1 MQWTIDQT
9 HSSIEFGVKHLGIST
24 VRGRFREFSGAVDLD
39 EDGVLRGVEATIA
52 ARSIDTGVGPRDDHL
67 RSADFFDVE
76 RFPTITFQSTRIE
89 PLAEARYRLSGDLT
103 MHGQTQPVT
112 FDVAVAEPVRDPWG
126 NQRLAASVAG
136 KLNRKT
142 WGLTWNQ
149 VLELGAL
156 MVGEEVTFAFDV
168 EAVAPQPAAV

>member
-1 MQWTIDQT
+1 
-9 HSSIEFGVKHLGIST
+9 
-24 VRGRFREFSGAVDLD
+24 
-39 EDGVLRGVEATIA
+39 
-52 ARSIDTGVGPRDDHL
+52 
-67 RSADFFDVE
+67 
-76 RFPTITFQSTRIE
+76 
-89 PLAEARYRLSGDLT
+89 
-103 MHGQTQPVT
+103 VT
-112 FDVAVAEPVRDPWG
+112 FEAAVTEPVRDPWG

-156 MVGEEVTFAFDV
+156 MVGEDVTFTFEV